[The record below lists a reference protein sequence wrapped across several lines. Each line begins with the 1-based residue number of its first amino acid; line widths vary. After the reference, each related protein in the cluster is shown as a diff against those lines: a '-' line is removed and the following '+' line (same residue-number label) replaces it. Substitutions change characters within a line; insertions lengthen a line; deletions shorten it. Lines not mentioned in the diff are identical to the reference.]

1 VVLAAADIDRARTG
15 KHNAMA
21 EENNLVVFM
30 APHYNAIILR
40 KPADTVTGWWAEA
53 AHERH
58 PQCSLKLLR
67 LNVQPTSQE
76 LPH

>member
-40 KPADTVTGWWAEA
+40 KSADTVT
-53 AHERH
+53 HERH
-58 PQCSLKLLR
+58 PQCSLKLLH